1 MDGPLQRPPDKGQD
15 EGIRRRRT
23 QPEPG
28 ALPTLAPSKWV
39 AEGRKGDLSRAC
51 IQLNPQSQTPK
62 AKAIQALENSDP
74 DDGIHIQTWCA
85 AKKGS
90 ALTAGSLCFDK
101 VTKPFA
107 LTSGPGKPGFPHAD
121 IVEGGPRRRA
131 IHGPTALSRHPCRS
145 TPSTTPAFG
154 LPYARLAS
162 SVRWGFEDQG
172 QRQRRG

>member
-1 MDGPLQRPPDKGQD
+1 MPIELHRAMDGPLQRPPDKGQD

-121 IVEGGPRRRA
+121 IVEGARADGPSMAQRRSLGILADRPLPRRL
-131 IHGPTALSRHPCRS
+131 HS
-145 TPSTTPAFG
+145 AFHT
-154 LPYARLAS
+154 RDW
-162 SVRWGFEDQG
+162 R
-172 QRQRRG
+172 RQ